1 MLDQKPYRR
10 PADTV
15 LSVQEENGAVRC
27 LACAQRC
34 LVRPGKRGICRVRY
48 NEDGVLYV
56 PFGYVTGMAPDPVEK
71 KPFYHFLPGSVTLSF
86 GMAGCNFHCPH
97 CQNWQI
103 SQIGRT
109 CEPERMIPV
118 APEDLVTAARQV
130 GARLVV
136 STYNEPLITAE
147 WALAIFEL
155 ARAEG
160 LRCAMVSNGYAS
172 RESIARLSPVVD
184 AYKID
189 LKGFDERHYRQ
200 FGGRL
205 QPVLDSIAAWWATGT
220 WVEVVTLVI
229 PGVND
234 DPGELR
240 ALAKFL
246 YSVSPDI
253 PWHVTAFHPAFRMT
267 DTRSTPAATL
277 QTARKIGL
285 EEGLRYVYAGNLP
298 GDVDD
303 AEHTRCPSCGTVVV
317 QRYGFRVL
325 ANEIREGRCPKCRN
339 PIAGVWD

>member
-1 MLDQKPYRR
+1 
-10 PADTV
+10 
-15 LSVQEENGAVRC
+15 
-27 LACAQRC
+27 
-34 LVRPGKRGICRVRY
+34 
-48 NEDGVLYV
+48 
-56 PFGYVTGMAPDPVEK
+56 
-71 KPFYHFLPGSVTLSF
+71 
-86 GMAGCNFHCPH
+86 
-97 CQNWQI
+97 
-103 SQIGRT
+103 
-109 CEPERMIPV
+109 
-118 APEDLVTAARQV
+118 
-130 GARLVV
+130 
-136 STYNEPLITAE
+136 
-147 WALAIFEL
+147 
-155 ARAEG
+155 
-160 LRCAMVSNGYAS
+160 
-172 RESIARLSPVVD
+172 
-184 AYKID
+184 YKID

-267 DTRSTPAATL
+267 DTRPTPAATL

-298 GDVDD
+298 GGVDD

>member
-1 MLDQKPYRR
+1 MLDQKLYRR
-10 PADTV
+10 PADTA

-48 NEDGVLYV
+48 NEDGVLYA

-109 CEPERMIPV
+109 CEPGRMIPV
-118 APEDLVTAARQV
+118 VPEDLVTAARRV

-184 AYKID
+184 AYKI
-189 LKGFDERHYRQ
+189 
-200 FGGRL
+200 
-205 QPVLDSIAAWWATGT
+205 
-220 WVEVVTLVI
+220 
-229 PGVND
+229 
-234 DPGELR
+234 
-240 ALAKFL
+240 
-246 YSVSPDI
+246 
-253 PWHVTAFHPAFRMT
+253 
-267 DTRSTPAATL
+267 
-277 QTARKIGL
+277 
-285 EEGLRYVYAGNLP
+285 
-298 GDVDD
+298 
-303 AEHTRCPSCGTVVV
+303 
-317 QRYGFRVL
+317 
-325 ANEIREGRCPKCRN
+325 
-339 PIAGVWD
+339 